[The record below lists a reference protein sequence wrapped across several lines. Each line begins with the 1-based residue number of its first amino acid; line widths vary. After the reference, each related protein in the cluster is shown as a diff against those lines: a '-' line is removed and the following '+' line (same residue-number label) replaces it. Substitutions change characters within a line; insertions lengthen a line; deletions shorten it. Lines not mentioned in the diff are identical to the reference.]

1 MAHHLLGID
10 LGTSSVRTGV
20 FREDGIP
27 LGIAVRTYP
36 ISTPSPGRAEQDP
49 NTWWQCT
56 CECIKEAFNTADLKG
71 SDITGISFSGQMH
84 GAVLLDR
91 DGKPVVPAIIWADT
105 RSADFC
111 CDIEELIGDE
121 RLRTV
126 LMNRMFPGTQAMTL
140 YWIQEHDKDVWRRTR
155 RVLLPK
161 DYLRYRMCG
170 LFNTEPSDASGTL
183 LFDVNLR
190 EWSDNMLNILGIPIE
205 YLPYVVNSDQRIG
218 ETEGIENETGIPDG
232 VPVIMGGGDQ
242 PCAALGNGIINE
254 GAILVTI
261 GTGGQVFA
269 PIRSP
274 QQSPGLVLNTF
285 CHLPE
290 SRWYVL
296 GATLSAG
303 MSLQWYRDTFC
314 IGTDFENLVKEA
326 SHIPPGAEGLM
337 FLPCLEGKRSP
348 ELNPSA
354 TAAFSGIRLIHTR
367 GHFVRAIMEGVAFE
381 LRENFDVMTGM
392 GIKSD
397 TVICSGGAA
406 KSPTWMQIL
415 ADIFN
420 RPVSVSAQDEP
431 SCFGA
436 ALLAGIG
443 TGVYGSYLETVEIV
457 KKPKQI
463 VDPILD
469 NSKIYAYHFKTFK
482 KLYHEV

>member
-1 MAHHLLGID
+1 MAHYLLGID

-20 FREDGIP
+20 YLEDGTNS
-27 LGIAVRTYP
+27 GIAARTYP
-36 ISTPSPGRAEQDP
+36 IAAPVPGRAEQDP
-49 NTWWQCT
+49 NVWWQST
-56 CECIKEAFNTADLKG
+56 CECIKDALIMANLKG

-84 GAVLLDR
+84 GTVLLDR
-91 DGKPVVPAIIWADT
+91 DGKPFVPAIIWADT
-105 RSADFC
+105 RGSDTC
-111 CDIEELIGDE
+111 RDIEELIGDE

-126 LMNRMFPGTQAMTL
+126 LMNHMFPGTQAMTL
-140 YWIQEHDKDVWRRTR
+140 YWLQEHDKDVWRRTR

-190 EWSDNMLNILGIPIE
+190 EWSDNILNILGIPIE

-274 QQSPGLVLNTF
+274 RQSPGLVLNTF

-314 IGTDFENLVKEA
+314 TGTDFESLVKEA
-326 SHIPPGAEGLM
+326 SNIPPGAEGLM
-337 FLPCLEGKRSP
+337 FLPCLAGKRSP
-348 ELNPSA
+348 ERNPSA
-354 TAAFSGIRLIHTR
+354 TAAFSGIRLSHTR

-392 GIKSD
+392 GIESD
-397 TVICSGGAA
+397 TIICSGGAA
-406 KSPTWMQIL
+406 KSPLWMQIL
-415 ADIFN
+415 ADVFN
-420 RPVSVSAQDEP
+420 RPVSVSARDEP
-431 SCFGA
+431 SCFVA

-443 TGVYGSYLETVEIV
+443 TGVYGNYGETVEIV

-482 KLYHEV
+482 KLYHKV